1 MNIKKIVGWVLLAVG
16 LAVIAQT
23 VNLSFGYF
31 TAKQDFPAVFKAPAN
46 PNMNNTAAKQNAPN
60 QDLAAIDIQAE
71 MQKAM
76 GQATNEAIAEML
88 PAESIAKLLNAIVW
102 SMFAT
107 FLVYAGAH
115 IAGTGIKMIG

>member
-1 MNIKKIVGWVLLAVG
+1 MNIKKIVGWVLLAAG

-31 TAKQDFPAVFKAPAN
+31 TAKQDFPAVFKAPAVDGAKATQ
-46 PNMNNTAAKQNAPN
+46 NTPN

-76 GQATNEAIAEML
+76 GQATNEAIVEML